1 MDRWLEYDFVAL
13 AILIFG
19 VAAVELFALAV

>member
-13 AILIFG
+13 AILVFG
-19 VAAVELFALAV
+19 VAAVELFALTV